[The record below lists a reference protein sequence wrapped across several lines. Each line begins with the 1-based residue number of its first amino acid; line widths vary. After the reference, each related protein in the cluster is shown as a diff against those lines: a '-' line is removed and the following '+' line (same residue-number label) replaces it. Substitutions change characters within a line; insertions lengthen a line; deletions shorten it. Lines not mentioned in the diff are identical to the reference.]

1 VTEWFDD
8 TDPPEHKLDR
18 EDLGLA
24 WSQLYP
30 GVRIRFKTT
39 LFVRRG
45 TITWIKKRS
54 MKVRFD
60 GFPQDTSIPDAKWY
74 WVQAKMGNMN
84 EHMVAIDPGI
94 LVTHSQMATELLA
107 TPDDDITPAEAANI
121 IGTDSKVVR
130 RMIRSGVL
138 PARRNGGR
146 WILKR
151 SDALAHRR

>member
-84 EHMVAIDPGI
+84 EHMVAIDGTSSEPQEES
-94 LVTHSQMATELLA
+94 LTDE
-107 TPDDDITPAEAANI
+107 DFITPAEAANI

>member
-24 WSQLYP
+24 WSQLHP

-84 EHMVAIDPGI
+84 EHMVAIDGTSSEP
-94 LVTHSQMATELLA
+94 LA
-107 TPDDDITPAEAANI
+107 ADDEDFITPTEAANI